1 MKTFP
6 AHFPATDPSMQ
17 IQVNGEPQNVPQGA
31 TVAWLI
37 AHLKL
42 QPKFVAVEK
51 NCELVPRVRHAE
63 CTLKAGDKIEIV
75 TLVGG
80 G

>member
-1 MKTFP
+1 
-6 AHFPATDPSMQ
+6 MQ
-17 IQVNGEPQNVPQGA
+17 IQVNGEPQTVPPDS

-37 AHLKL
+37 THLKL

-51 NCELVPRVRHAE
+51 NRELVPRARHAE
-63 CTLKAGDKIEIV
+63 CPLNAGDQIEIV

>member
-1 MKTFP
+1 
-6 AHFPATDPSMQ
+6 MQ
-17 IQVNGEPQNVPQGA
+17 IRVNGEPQNVPDEA

-37 AHLKL
+37 SHLKL

-51 NCELVPRVRHAE
+51 NCELVPRIRHAE
-63 CTLKAGDKIEIV
+63 CPLQPGDQIEIV

>member
-1 MKTFP
+1 MEIRYQEI
-6 AHFPATDPSMQ
+6 H
-17 IQVNGEPQNVPQGA
+17 INGEPQKVPADA

-37 AHLKL
+37 DYLKL
-42 QPKFVAVEK
+42 QPKFVAVER
-51 NCELVPRVRHAE
+51 NGELVPRTKHAE
-63 CTLKAGDKIEIV
+63 CRLEAGDQIEIV

>member
-1 MKTFP
+1 MEIRY
-6 AHFPATDPSMQ
+6 Q
-17 IQVNGEPQNVPQGA
+17 EIQVNGETQKVPADA

-37 AHLKL
+37 AHLHL
-42 QPKFVAVEK
+42 QPKFVAVER
-51 NCELVPRVRHAE
+51 NCELVPRARHAE
-63 CTLKAGDKIEIV
+63 CRLEAGDQIEIV